1 MFDGNLK
8 NLNRTEMIKKV
19 IDELWNRGVDSYHK
33 LNSFFYVLSL
43 VVNKQS

>member
-1 MFDGNLK
+1 MFDG

-33 LNSFFYVLSL
+33 LNSFIFFISCLS
-43 VVNKQS
+43 S